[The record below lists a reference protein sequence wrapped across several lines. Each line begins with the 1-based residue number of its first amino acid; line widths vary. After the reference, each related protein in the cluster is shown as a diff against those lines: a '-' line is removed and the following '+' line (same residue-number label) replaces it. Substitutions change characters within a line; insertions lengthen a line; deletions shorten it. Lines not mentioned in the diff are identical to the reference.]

1 DGTHTYARTHGVADG
16 EPQDMPYALH
26 LTNDAHRYA
35 HVVFDL
41 DVSRDGL
48 AGVWRDADTLTGALA
63 EAGLEHVVSRSGPGG
78 GIHVWVPVSAE
89 EGLDP
94 VDVAALARAAARYLP
109 SLDTG
114 ALTNPSTGA
123 VRPPGAP
130 HRAGGRADLLHP
142 AAPEDALSVFDTA
155 ANTRERFGA
164 LAEAFGF

>member
-41 DVSRDGL
+41 DTSRDGL
-48 AGVWRDADTLTGALA
+48 AGVWRDADTLTGMLA

-89 EGLDP
+89 AGLDP
-94 VDVAALARAAARYLP
+94 VDVSALARGAARPIP
-109 SLDTG
+109 SLDPG
-114 ALTNPSTGA
+114 PLTNPATGA
-123 VRPPGAP
+123 ARPPGAP
-130 HRAGGRADLLHP
+130 HRAGGRAELLHP
-142 AAPEDALSVFDTA
+142 ADPTDALSMFDA
-155 ANTRERFGA
+155 PDNTRERFAA
-164 LAEAFGF
+164 LADAFGA